1 MILQHLQLQSQHIS
15 ALTSIC
21 SSTAQSTIASQIYVL
36 RDLLFSAQ
44 TKLSDLL
51 MLYAPEADEVS
62 EETERVR
69 ALTAKIHD
77 LEEEQAQ
84 LISMF
89 STGVGQKPLP
99 SPSPTH

>member
-1 MILQHLQLQSQHIS
+1 MILQHLQQQSQHIS

-51 MLYAPEADEVS
+51 MLYDPEADEVS
-62 EETERVR
+62 EEAERVR
-69 ALTAKIHD
+69 TLTAKIHN
-77 LEEEQAQ
+77 LEEEQTQ
-84 LISMF
+84 TTSDVF
-89 STGVGQKPLP
+89 HGGRPKLP
-99 SPSPTH
+99 PHSPTH